1 MHSANGERNQA
12 QGLRKYWDFMSKH
25 LSVIT
30 IFILLLVIFLVRP
43 SINIADEMPLWWEQA
58 EAEARREGYDLIT
71 LDELESLYQSD
82 NDFIVLDVRP
92 DYEFKRAH
100 LPQAANLEFHLGE
113 RLTLDPI
120 KRKEFETLLGPNKD
134 RTIVIYCRS
143 FR

>member
-1 MHSANGERNQA
+1 MAKM
-12 QGLRKYWDFMSKH
+12 QGSRQYWDFMSKH

-30 IFILLLVIFLVRP
+30 IIPFLLVILLLRAGIT
-43 SINIADEMPLWWEQA
+43 IAEEQPLWWEQA

-71 LDELESLYQSD
+71 LDELESLYQSGK
-82 NDFIVLDVRP
+82 DFKILDVRP
-92 DYEFKRAH
+92 DYEYERAH

-113 RLTLDPI
+113 RLTLEPG
-120 KRKEFETLLGPNKD
+120 KRKEFEALLGPNKD

>member
-1 MHSANGERNQA
+1 MNR
-12 QGLRKYWDFMSKH
+12 H

-30 IFILLLVIFLVRP
+30 LIILLLVIFLMRA
-43 SINIADEMPLWWEQA
+43 NTTIAEEQPLWWEQA

-82 NDFIVLDVRP
+82 KDFIVLDVRP
-92 DYEFKRAH
+92 DYEYKRAH
-100 LPQAANLEFHLGE
+100 LPKAANLEFHLGE
-113 RLTLDPI
+113 RLTLDPT
-120 KRKEFETLLGPNKD
+120 KRKEFEELLGPNKD

>member
-1 MHSANGERNQA
+1 
-12 QGLRKYWDFMSKH
+12 MSKH

-30 IFILLLVIFLVRP
+30 IILSLLAIFLLRA
-43 SINIADEMPLWWEQA
+43 SITIAEEMPLWWEQA

-82 NDFIVLDVRP
+82 KDFIVLDVRP
-92 DYEFKRAH
+92 DYEYKRVH
-100 LPQAANLEFHLGE
+100 LPKAANLEFHLGE
-113 RLTLDPI
+113 RLTLEPA
-120 KRKEFETLLGPNKD
+120 KRKEFEELLGSDKD